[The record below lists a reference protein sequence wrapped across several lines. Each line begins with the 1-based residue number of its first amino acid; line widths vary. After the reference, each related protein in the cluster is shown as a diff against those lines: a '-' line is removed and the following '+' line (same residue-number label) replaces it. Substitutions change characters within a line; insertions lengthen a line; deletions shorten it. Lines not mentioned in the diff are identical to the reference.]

1 VNMSASPE
9 TLGVVKEL
17 LSRTLQLG
25 DRAATMQPETA
36 LLGNIPELDS
46 MAVVHVLTAIEE
58 HFGIFVEDDEVS
70 ADSFATL
77 GDLAD
82 FVQEKLAE

>member
-1 VNMSASPE
+1 MSASPE
-9 TLGVVKEL
+9 TIEVVKDL

-25 DRAATMQPETA
+25 DRAAAMQSETA

-82 FVQEKLAE
+82 FVQMKLAE

>member
-1 VNMSASPE
+1 MSASPE

-36 LLGNIPELDS
+36 LLGNIENQRLQTLVAELSLDKA
-46 MAVVHVLTAIEE
+46 ML
-58 HFGIFVEDDEVS
+58 DE
-70 ADSFATL
+70 AAKGNF
-77 GDLAD
+77 
-82 FVQEKLAE
+82 

>member
-1 VNMSASPE
+1 MSASPE

-82 FVQEKLAE
+82 FVQAKLAE